1 MEFVFEKIHASST
14 DKNGLINI
22 YSVGKKVN
30 EAILC
35 IQSPWDCSLYL
46 GQLNLLIEN
55 MGERQTLTDEEEIAF
70 FHLYKENKNLF
81 LLFDQISR
89 KKVQKFTSLK
99 ELFFYLLFFLR

>member
-14 DKNGLINI
+14 DKNGLIDI

-70 FHLYKENKNLF
+70 FHLCKENKNLF